1 MTGIDVEGFDID
13 GKMALPA
20 EATSCVGLHG
30 ILLMTGSTSGKK
42 NQPIVGWLLYSSILK
57 N

>member
-20 EATSCVGLHG
+20 EATSCIGLHG